1 MTRTF
6 LLYIISFPLLIGCGN
21 SGGGDGS
28 AGSGI
33 KTDGEIITVAADAPL
48 LKHIKTETV
57 TETDFQAVFK
67 TAGTVRAVPSR

>member
-1 MTRTF
+1 MKKYEIF
-6 LLYIISFPLLIGCGN
+6 FCMAAAVALLSCQNRESEQAEKNSFSTKDN
-21 SGGGDGS
+21 
-28 AGSGI
+28 
-33 KTDGEIITVAADAPL
+33 IITVAADAPL